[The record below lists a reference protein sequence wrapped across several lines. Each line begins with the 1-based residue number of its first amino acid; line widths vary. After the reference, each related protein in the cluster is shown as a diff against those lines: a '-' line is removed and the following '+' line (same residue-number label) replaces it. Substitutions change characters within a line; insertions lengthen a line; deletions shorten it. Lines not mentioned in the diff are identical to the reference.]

1 MAKRDEAASGGSAT
15 DGDDELQQIN
25 FRVTKKLHRQAK
37 RMAALNQVSL
47 AKYCERLVSEDI
59 LSHHQELEAETE
71 REVQEVLAEKKA
83 LQDDLAAIAA
93 QLQNE
98 GGSRRILT
106 TKSKK
111 E

>member
-1 MAKRDEAASGGSAT
+1 MAKRDEAAS
-15 DGDDELQQIN
+15 DGITSDADEELLQIN

-47 AKYCERLVSEDI
+47 AKYCERLVLEDI

-71 REVQEVLAEKKA
+71 REVKEVLAEKKA
-83 LQDDLAAIAA
+83 LQDDFVAIAA
-93 QLQNE
+93 QLKNDS
-98 GGSRRILT
+98 GRKRIGT
-106 TKSKK
+106 TKLKK